1 MLIFVCFSRQPTLL
15 DSVASFTS
23 LSGNSGYNVSLV
35 FKGFAIMF
43 GFTHPGSAPLRSW
56 SGTWVVVYI
65 AVELS
70 RALLCFLGTVW
81 HSLEVSLGLT
91 SVHTRNWGILFSTPI
106 LSEIPHTLSS
116 LLGSLLLD
124 PLVRKTGF
132 SQVLAPYSV
141 MYFHTTEAAFGSKAA
156 K

>member
-65 AVELS
+65 AVEFS

-116 LLGSLLLD
+116 LLGS
-124 PLVRKTGF
+124 P
-132 SQVLAPYSV
+132 SP
-141 MYFHTTEAAFGSKAA
+141 
-156 K
+156 